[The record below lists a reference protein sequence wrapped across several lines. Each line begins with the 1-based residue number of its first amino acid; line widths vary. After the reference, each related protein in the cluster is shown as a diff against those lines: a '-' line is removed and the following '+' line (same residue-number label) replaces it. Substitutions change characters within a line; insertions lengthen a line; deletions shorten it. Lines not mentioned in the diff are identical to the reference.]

1 MAISSHDQQVCFV
14 LGDII
19 FDEGPNVSYA
29 VLVDLF
35 EDCVNAVG
43 IQCVGAP
50 PPPPAA
56 VVVLVSSYRK
66 DADSIGS
73 PQEGHCVGQCP
84 GSRAAP
90 IPRYSDLSERA
101 IKAVIWLFRKNENGA
116 PRFENEL
123 VRQCLMEVVIFRDG
137 NCRHVV

>member
-1 MAISSHDQQVCFV
+1 MAISSHDQQDCFV

-43 IQCVGAP
+43 IQCVGDSNSSP
-50 PPPPAA
+50 GE
-56 VVVLVSSYRK
+56 VDVLVISYRK

-101 IKAVIWLFRKNENGA
+101 IKAVIWRFRINEYGA
-116 PRFENEL
+116 PRFENDQFRL
-123 VRQCLMEVVIFRDG
+123 CLMEVVIFRD
-137 NCRHVV
+137 